1 VTRELSIQDV
11 AGIMGRVPDLT
22 GMMLVGGQALNYWA
36 ETLGIADA
44 KSTGIYGPA
53 TSEDIDIMGSVKAV
67 RAFAQAVG
75 GKAHIA
81 GFDDSHSPNSGV
93 VIFDFQ
99 GETHSVDFLAQMA
112 GFKPME
118 LPAVLKRAVTGPL
131 CSTSTAPLSVMH
143 PMHCLQAQLENIYGA
158 MLNRRASAYGERYVS
173 RVRLAIEACRR
184 IGQQCAEGGDIQKT
198 RDIAEHVHTLSCLRS
213 ALRARHEDGLHVE
226 EGIYTG
232 EHMPQEFLN
241 LRVPQMLRLL
251 ARKVQK
257 YEELQKRIQ
266 TRRHKAR

>member
-1 VTRELSIQDV
+1 VTRALSIQDV
-11 AGIMGRVPDLT
+11 ASIIERVPDLS

-44 KSTGIYGPA
+44 RSTGIYGPA

-75 GKAHIA
+75 GKPHIA

-93 VIFDFQ
+93 VTFDFE
-99 GETHSVDFLAQMA
+99 GETHSIDFLAQMA
-112 GFKPME
+112 GFKPLE
-118 LPAVLKRAVTGPL
+118 LPAVHKWALTVPL
-131 CSTSTAPLSVMH
+131 WQTSTAPLSVMH

-158 MLNRRASAYGERYVS
+158 ILNRRVSAYGERYVS

-184 IGQQCAEGGDIQKT
+184 IGEQCAEAGDTEKA
-198 RDIAEHVHTLSCLRS
+198 RDIAEHVHILSCLRP
-213 ALRARHEDGLHVE
+213 ALRARHDDGLHVE

-232 EHMPQEFLN
+232 AQMPQEFLN
-241 LRVPQMLRLL
+241 LRVPQMMRLL
-251 ARKVQK
+251 ARRVEK
-257 YEELQKRIQ
+257 YEELQERIQ
-266 TRRHKAR
+266 SRRNK

>member
-1 VTRELSIQDV
+1 MTRALSIQDV
-11 AGIMGRVPDLT
+11 ASIIERVPDLY

-44 KSTGIYGPA
+44 RSTGIYGPA

-75 GKAHIA
+75 GKPHIA

-93 VIFDFQ
+93 VTFDFQ
-99 GETHSVDFLAQMA
+99 GETHSIDFLAQMA
-112 GFKPME
+112 GFKPLE
-118 LPAVLKRAVTGPL
+118 LPAVLKCALTVPL
-131 CSTSTAPLSVMH
+131 CNTSTAPLSVMH

-158 MLNRRASAYGERYVS
+158 LLNRRASAHGERYVS

-184 IGQQCAEGGDIQKT
+184 MGEQCAEGGDIQKA

-213 ALRARHEDGLHVE
+213 ALRARHDDGLHVE

-232 EHMPQEFLN
+232 AQMPEEFLN
-241 LRVPQMLRLL
+241 LRVPQMMRLL
-251 ARKVQK
+251 ARKIEK
-257 YEELQKRIQ
+257 YEELQERIQ
-266 TRRHKAR
+266 ARRDK

>member
-1 VTRELSIQDV
+1 VTRGLSIQDV
-11 AGIMGRVPDLT
+11 AGIIGRVPDLT

-44 KSTGIYGPA
+44 RSTGIYGPA

-75 GKAHIA
+75 GKARIA
-81 GFDDSHSPNSGV
+81 DFDDSHSPNSGV
-93 VIFDFQ
+93 VTFDFQ

-112 GFKPME
+112 GFKPLE
-118 LPAVLKRAVTGPL
+118 LPAVLKCALTVPL
-131 CSTSTAPLSVMH
+131 SSASTAPLSVMH

-158 MLNRRASAYGERYVS
+158 ILNRRAFAYGERYVS
-173 RVRLAIEACRR
+173 RGRLAIEACRR
-184 IGQQCAEGGDIQKT
+184 MGEQCAESGDIEKA

-213 ALRARHEDGLHVE
+213 ALRARHDDGLHVE

-232 EHMPQEFLN
+232 AQMPREFLN
-241 LRVPQMLRLL
+241 LRVPQMRRLL

-257 YEELQKRIQ
+257 YEELRERIRA
-266 TRRHKAR
+266 RRDK

>member
-1 VTRELSIQDV
+1 VTRALSIQDV
-11 AGIMGRVPDLT
+11 ASIIERVPDLS

-36 ETLGIADA
+36 ETLAIANA
-44 KSTGIYGPA
+44 TSTGMYGPA

-75 GKAHIA
+75 GKPHIA
-81 GFDDSHSPNSGV
+81 SFDDSHSPNSGLV
-93 VIFDFQ
+93 TFDFQ
-99 GETHSVDFLAQMA
+99 GETHSIDFLAQMA
-112 GFKPME
+112 GFKPLE
-118 LPAVLKRAVTGPL
+118 LPTVLQWALTVPL
-131 CSTSTAPLSVMH
+131 CNTSTARLSIMH

-158 MLNRRASAYGERYVS
+158 LLNRRASAYGERYVS

-184 IGQQCAEGGDIQKT
+184 VGQQCAEAGDIKEA

-213 ALRARHEDGLHVE
+213 ALRARYDDGLHVE

-232 EHMPQEFLN
+232 SYMPQEFLN
-241 LRVPQMLRLL
+241 LRVPQMMRLL

-257 YEELQKRIQ
+257 YKELQERIQ
-266 TRRHKAR
+266 ARRDK

>member
-11 AGIMGRVPDLT
+11 AGIIERVPDLS

-44 KSTGIYGPA
+44 TSTGIYGAA
-53 TSEDIDIMGSVKAV
+53 TSEDIDIMGSAKAV
-67 RAFAQAVG
+67 RAFAKAVD
-75 GKAHIA
+75 GKAYIA
-81 GFDDSHSPNSGV
+81 SFDDSHSPNSGV
-93 VIFDFQ
+93 VTFDFQ
-99 GETHSVDFLAQMA
+99 GETHSIDFLAQMA
-112 GFKPME
+112 GFMPLE
-118 LPAVLKRAVTGPL
+118 LPAVLKCALAVPL
-131 CSTSTAPLSVMH
+131 CNASTAQLSVMH

-184 IGQQCAEGGDIQKT
+184 MGERCAEGGSIQMAQ
-198 RDIAEHVHTLSCLRS
+198 DIAEHVHALSCLRS
-213 ALRARHEDGLHVE
+213 ALRARYDDGLHVE

-232 EHMPQEFLN
+232 ARMPEKFLQ
-241 LRVPQMLRLL
+241 LRVPQMMRLL

-257 YEELQKRIQ
+257 YEELRERIQ
-266 TRRHKAR
+266 ARRSK

>member
-11 AGIMGRVPDLT
+11 AGVIERVPDLS

-36 ETLGIADA
+36 EALRIADA
-44 KSTGIYGPA
+44 RSTGIYGPA

-93 VIFDFQ
+93 VTFDFQ
-99 GETHSVDFLAQMA
+99 GKTHSVDFLAQMA
-112 GFKPME
+112 GFKPLE
-118 LPAVLKRAVTGPL
+118 LPAVFKWAPTVPL
-131 CSTSTAPLSVMH
+131 CNASTAPLSVMH

-158 MLNRRASAYGERYVS
+158 LLNRRASANGERYVS

-184 IGQQCAEGGDIQKT
+184 MGEQCAEGGDIQKA
-198 RDIAEHVHTLSCLRS
+198 REIAEHVHTLSCLRS
-213 ALRARHEDGLHVE
+213 ALRARRDDGLHVE
-226 EGIYTG
+226 DGIYTG
-232 EHMPQEFLN
+232 AQMPEEFLN
-241 LRVPQMLRLL
+241 LRVPQMMRLL

-257 YEELQKRIQ
+257 YEELQERIQ
-266 TRRHKAR
+266 ARRDK

>member
-1 VTRELSIQDV
+1 MTRELSIQDV
-11 AGIMGRVPDLT
+11 ASVIERVPDLS

-44 KSTGIYGPA
+44 TSTGIYGPA

-93 VIFDFQ
+93 VTFDFE
-99 GETHSVDFLAQMA
+99 GETHNIDFLAQMA
-112 GFKPME
+112 GFKPLE
-118 LPAVLKRAVTGPL
+118 LPAVFKHAVTVPL
-131 CSTSTAPLSVMH
+131 CNTSTAPLSVMH
-143 PMHCLQAQLENIYGA
+143 PMHCLQAQLENIYGI
-158 MLNRRASAYGERYVS
+158 LNRRASAYGKRYVS

-184 IGQQCAEGGDIQKT
+184 MGQQCAESGDSHKA

-213 ALRARHEDGLHVE
+213 ALRARYEDGLHVE

-232 EHMPQEFLN
+232 AQMPAEFLN
-241 LRVPQMLRLL
+241 LRVPQMTRLL

-257 YEELQKRIQ
+257 YKELQERI
-266 TRRHKAR
+266 KARRDK

>member
-1 VTRELSIQDV
+1 VASI
-11 AGIMGRVPDLT
+11 IERVPDSS

-36 ETLGIADA
+36 ETLGIANA
-44 KSTGIYGPA
+44 TSTGMYGPA

-75 GKAHIA
+75 GKSHIA

-93 VIFDFQ
+93 VIFDFR

-112 GFKPME
+112 GFKPSE
-118 LPAVLKRAVTGPL
+118 LPTVLQWALTVPL
-131 CSTSTAPLSVMH
+131 YNTSTAPLSVMH

-158 MLNRRASAYGERYVS
+158 LLNRRASAYGERYVS

-184 IGQQCAEGGDIQKT
+184 IGQQCAEAGDTKKA

-213 ALRARHEDGLHVE
+213 ALRARYDDGLHVE
-226 EGIYTG
+226 EGIYT
-232 EHMPQEFLN
+232 ESYMPQEFLS
-241 LRVPQMLRLL
+241 LRVPQMMRLL
-251 ARKVQK
+251 ARRVQK
-257 YEELQKRIQ
+257 YKELQERIQ
-266 TRRHKAR
+266 ARRDK